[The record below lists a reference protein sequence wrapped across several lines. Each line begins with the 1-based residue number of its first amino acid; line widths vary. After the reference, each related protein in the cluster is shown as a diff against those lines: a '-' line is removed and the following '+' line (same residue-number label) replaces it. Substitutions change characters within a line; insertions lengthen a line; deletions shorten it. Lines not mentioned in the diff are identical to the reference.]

1 MQNYIFFLKMSSN
14 NIFFSSLKQLAT
26 ETNLICAPNRYLG
39 ADF

>member
-1 MQNYIFFLKMSSN
+1 MQNYIFFLK
-14 NIFFSSLKQLAT
+14 IAQIIYFFSCLKQLAT